1 MPVTKTTKR
10 RPAQIER
17 RRAVN
22 LKRIVEMRK
31 LIKEANSLLT
41 ANKIE
46 EAEKLLPKIYKALD
60 KAAKRGVIKK
70 NTASRK
76 KSRMTK
82 KVAKATKK

>member
-17 RRAVN
+17 RRVVN
-22 LKRIVEMRK
+22 SKRIIEMRK
-31 LIKEANSLLT
+31 LIKEANALLT
-41 ANKIE
+41 ANKVE
-46 EAEKLLPKIYKALD
+46 DAEKLLPKIYKALD
-60 KAAKRGVIKK
+60 KATKRGVIKK

>member
-41 ANKIE
+41 ANKID

>member
-17 RRAVN
+17 RRVVN
-22 LKRIVEMRK
+22 SKRILEMRK
-31 LIKEANSLLT
+31 LIKEANVLLA
-41 ANKIE
+41 ANDAVG
-46 EAEKLLPKIYKALD
+46 AEKLLPKIYKALD

-76 KSRMTK
+76 KSRMMKKISKSTK
-82 KVAKATKK
+82 K